1 MLLES
6 HLQAAAKAFLQ
17 IAAMHHSRETKL
29 CKVNLKF
36 VLGSIRA
43 PRILHQIELLRAGY
57 CVPARSGSAAA
68 SWPLADRVVTAM
80 FCMAVAW
87 RQGIPQAR

>member
-6 HLQAAAKAFLQ
+6 HLQAAARAFLQ

-57 CVPARSGSAAA
+57 CVPARTGSAS
-68 SWPLADRVVTAM
+68 SWPLVDRVLTAA
-80 FCMAVAW
+80 FCRAAAW